1 MASANRFCAECR
13 SGTRAYSQRNPGSR
27 YVLVRVYCSCII
39 IIRNESKTIEFVM
52 KRGFGES
59 FLCGVPLG
67 NEGIFAKESG
77 LKVRISKSILFLYYY
92 H

>member
-1 MASANRFCAECR
+1 M
-13 SGTRAYSQRNPGSR
+13 
-27 YVLVRVYCSCII
+27 
-39 IIRNESKTIEFVM
+39 IEFVM
-52 KRGFGES
+52 KRGFGEP

-77 LKVRISKSILFLYYY
+77 LKVPITKSILFLYYY